1 MSKIG
6 LIISREYLT
15 RVKKKTFILMS
26 FLGPLLIFG
35 FVLLTSYLSQENK
48 EKYEILVVDESHL
61 FDSILRNSDKYH
73 LQWAPNGKDYNE
85 VQEIFKKD
93 DQLDLLVYLPVNLIK
108 TNSMTAKCLYKE
120 IPSTGVQKHLS
131 SIINEAIELYRV
143 NFNNIDISTYKS
155 IKLKL
160 IWMLLIL
167 KIKRIEIFKE
177 KRL

>member
-26 FLGPLLIFG
+26 FLGPLLVIG
-35 FVLLTSYLSQENK
+35 FILLTSYLSQENK

-61 FDSILRNSDKYH
+61 FDSILRNSYKYH
-73 LQWAPNGKDYNE
+73 LQWSPKGKSYDE

-143 NFNNIDISTYKS
+143 RINFRNNLSK
-155 IKLKL
+155 
-160 IWMLLIL
+160 
-167 KIKRIEIFKE
+167 
-177 KRL
+177 

>member
-26 FLGPLLIFG
+26 FLGPLLIVG
-35 FVLLTSYLSQENK
+35 FILLTSYLSK
-48 EKYEILVVDESHL
+48 EKKGKYEILVVDESHL
-61 FDSILRNSDKYH
+61 FDSILRNSNKYH

-93 DQLDLLVYLPVNLIK
+93 DELDLLLYLPINLIK

-143 NFNNIDISTYKS
+143 NFNNIDISLTNQL
-155 IKLKL
+155 KLKL

-177 KRL
+177 KHL